1 MIFFDKVTE
10 TLKHK
15 WLGFFQANRSWLI
28 KRKNC
33 WIETPDGGS
42 RPPSDFILGAIN
54 VLEPRLSAL
63 MIPFC
68 ELNPDA
74 DKLIQ
79 VLGLDF
85 DPEKALYMIMQQEK
99 QTNLNHQD
107 NLALKHNS
115 EDTSSL
121 ELSEN
126 GHDYEDSLDSDELDQ
141 FDELDDSDELDEF
154 DELDDSDELG
164 DALDELDETFDN

>member
-85 DPEKALYMIMQQEK
+85 DPEKALYIDNATGK
-99 QTNLNHQD
+99 TNES
-107 NLALKHNS
+107 K
-115 EDTSSL
+115 SSR
-121 ELSEN
+121 
-126 GHDYEDSLDSDELDQ
+126 
-141 FDELDDSDELDEF
+141 
-154 DELDDSDELG
+154 
-164 DALDELDETFDN
+164 